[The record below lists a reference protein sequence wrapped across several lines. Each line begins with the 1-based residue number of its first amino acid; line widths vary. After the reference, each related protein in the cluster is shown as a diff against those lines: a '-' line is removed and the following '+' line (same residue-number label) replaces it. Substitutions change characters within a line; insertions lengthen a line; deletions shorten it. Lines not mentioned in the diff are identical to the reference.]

1 MGTRRTARFCANMDT
16 PAEHFYLLS
25 RHFGDHDE
33 LKDQNKTP
41 RDASDPWGFTPSIL
55 DSSSF
60 GFSSFVNHPP
70 GYYTPTPGGNAV
82 YHNQAGDLHTPGMG
96 FNLGTPLSMPNS
108 DGNVH
113 PISTNLHGF
122 QSNIYDSQH
131 FQTANLF
138 PPQQSYAPS
147 SFVHQGSG
155 FDPMEASNT
164 DSPVH
169 EVKREV
175 LSGRDSTVPA
185 IPASTFEPI
194 MPAPPLPTLE
204 K

>member
-1 MGTRRTARFCANMDT
+1 MDT
-16 PAEHFYLLS
+16 PAPHFYLPS

-155 FDPMEASNT
+155 PMEASNT